1 MTYISSPN
9 IERKNDNFVQVNPLT
24 SHIDIEPVNEL
35 NEKSYDSRRSYWL
48 YALRLQNGKYYVG
61 YTGRSNPYDR
71 ILQHGDGSLD
81 GAAWTRKHKPIEV
94 IEIRQVNN
102 VSLRKIKAL
111 EQNLTWAYMNV
122 YGTNRVRG
130 GIFNYPGRIL
140 RVGDRIIMGYMFDS
154 FLAAFSVMFLS
165 AYILLRHYLN
175 WW

>member
-1 MTYISSPN
+1 
-9 IERKNDNFVQVNPLT
+9 
-24 SHIDIEPVNEL
+24 
-35 NEKSYDSRRSYWL
+35 
-48 YALRLQNGKYYVG
+48 
-61 YTGRSNPYDR
+61 
-71 ILQHGDGSLD
+71 
-81 GAAWTRKHKPIEV
+81 
-94 IEIRQVNN
+94 VNN

-154 FLAAFSVMFLS
+154 FLAAFLVMFLS
-165 AYILLRHYLN
+165 VYILLRHYFN